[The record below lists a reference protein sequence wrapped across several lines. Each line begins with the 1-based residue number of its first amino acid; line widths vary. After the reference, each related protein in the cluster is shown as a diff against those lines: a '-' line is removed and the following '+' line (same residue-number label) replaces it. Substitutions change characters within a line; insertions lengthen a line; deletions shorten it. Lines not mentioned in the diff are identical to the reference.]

1 MRTPNADSKAG
12 SHGNNSTEDG
22 KKSIRI
28 AGTGT
33 SDKSK
38 RKGKQDEIA
47 TKSLRQFI
55 NKIMR

>member
-12 SHGNNSTEDG
+12 SHGNNSTEDE

-28 AGTGT
+28 AGTEN

-38 RKGKQDEIA
+38 RKAKG
-47 TKSLRQFI
+47 
-55 NKIMR
+55 NKMRLQQRAKGALDNL

>member
-1 MRTPNADSKAG
+1 MQTQRQDHMETTLLKM
-12 SHGNNSTEDG
+12 E